1 MQTVKQYQ
9 QALWQEILAGG
20 AIAAPA
26 AAIRDAFF
34 ATPRHHFIGR
44 YRTWHDPAWRSG
56 HLAEVYRDI
65 SLILCGDD
73 NTQVASSCSQPSYIL
88 GLAEWLD
95 VRAGHR
101 VLEVGSGSGWL
112 VAILA
117 YLVGPAGQ
125 VTGVEIIP
133 ELAKSSRAHLAG
145 VGHAHIHTGNGS
157 AGFAGDAPYDRV
169 IFTAAQ
175 KALSPALHA
184 QVRTG
189 GVVLAPILAPEP
201 DEATKASVHLYKRTS
216 SGMMLIGERPGYFVP
231 LREPA

>member
-20 AIAAPA
+20 ALTGPA
-26 AAIRDAFF
+26 VAIRDAFF

-56 HLAEVYRDI
+56 DLAEIYRDI

-95 VRAGHR
+95 VRAGHS

-117 YLVGPAGQ
+117 YLVGPAGR

-133 ELAKSSRAHLAG
+133 ELAELSRAHLAG
-145 VGHAHIHTGNGS
+145 VVHAHIHTGDGS
-157 AGFAGDAPYDRV
+157 AGFAADAPYDRV

-175 KALSPALHA
+175 KMLSPALQE

-216 SGMMLIGERPGYFVP
+216 SGMVLIGERPGYFVP

>member
-20 AIAAPA
+20 ALTGPA
-26 AAIRDAFF
+26 VAIRDAFF

-56 HLAEVYRDI
+56 DLAEIYRDI

-95 VRAGHR
+95 VRAGHS

-117 YLVGPAGQ
+117 YLVGPAGR

-133 ELAKSSRAHLAG
+133 ELAEYRG
-145 VGHAHIHTGNGS
+145 
-157 AGFAGDAPYDRV
+157 
-169 IFTAAQ
+169 
-175 KALSPALHA
+175 
-184 QVRTG
+184 RT
-189 GVVLAPILAPEP
+189 
-201 DEATKASVHLYKRTS
+201 
-216 SGMMLIGERPGYFVP
+216 
-231 LREPA
+231 

>member
-1 MQTVKQYQ
+1 MPWEKVEKDYVF
-9 QALWQEILAGG
+9 
-20 AIAAPA
+20 
-26 AAIRDAFF
+26 D
-34 ATPRHHFIGR
+34 PRHHFIGR

-56 HLAEVYRDI
+56 DLTEIYRDI

-73 NTQVASSCSQPSYIL
+73 NAQVASSCSQPSYIL
-88 GLAEWLD
+88 GLTEWLD
-95 VRAGHR
+95 VQARHR

-117 YLVGPAGQ
+117 YLVGPAGR

-133 ELAKSSRAHLAG
+133 ELAELSRAHLTG
-145 VGHAHIHTGNGS
+145 VMHAHIHTGDGS

-175 KALSPALHA
+175 KALSPALQA
-184 QVRTG
+184 QVRLG
-189 GVVLAPILAPEP
+189 GLVLAPILTPES

-216 SGMMLIGERPGYFVP
+216 SGIVLIGERPGYFVP